1 MFKKIKIES
10 SLIHWVQSNN
20 KDRNR
25 KRGIMNIY
33 LDMFTTFAKIGAF
46 TFGGGYAMLPM
57 LQSEVVE
64 KKKWATDDELLDYF
78 AVGQCTPGVIAVN
91 TASFIGYYQKGILGS
106 IIATAGVVFPSVVI
120 IMLIASLLSN
130 FADLPIVQHAL
141 SGIRIAVCVLILK
154 AVIKMFKSGVK
165 DIFGIIIFG
174 LALLCSYFSLLP
186 TIIIVIL
193 AGSTGVFIQLIKTKK
208 GAKHES

>member
-193 AGSTGVFIQLIKTKK
+193 AGSIGVFIQLIKTKK